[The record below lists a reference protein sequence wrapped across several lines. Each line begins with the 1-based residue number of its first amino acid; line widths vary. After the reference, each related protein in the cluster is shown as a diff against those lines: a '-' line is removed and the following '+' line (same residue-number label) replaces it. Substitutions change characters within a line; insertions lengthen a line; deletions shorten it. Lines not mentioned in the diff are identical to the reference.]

1 MDINRFII
9 NLEVSS
15 LFHDIG
21 KLSHEFILSKDP
33 DSPIK
38 DSHAVLILNDPF
50 PSNLRKF
57 LFTPLKERF
66 NEIDLISDGIAP
78 IHFICAHHGCERC
91 KYKEKCRTFDKN
103 PLIKLLQIADR
114 FDSSNPPN
122 SGKQEFNKTFLS
134 NFFLKERRVDYVSLS
149 YLRIRLEK
157 FVDLFFKE
165 FRRDKII
172 WALKLFLKE
181 GISDTRRG
189 ANDIDLFSHSY
200 AVSSIFKALLFDHLY
215 FGYPFPETIFDVNLR
230 FLKTKKKEKRR
241 IEEEIAFG
249 NEIFSIEDTSFFLI
263 GQGIDN
269 LFLKLHSIEGE
280 IVDEV
285 FVEKTEKIYPH
296 PLKPDEILSTLL
308 VKTPQDIGMT
318 FEEMVNGVKEI
329 IDFGRFKELERL
341 KIRERGLK
349 RHIKN
354 LRKGNKSRE
363 IQIKLKILRKVRSRI
378 NYLKRVVKGR
388 ANIKKIE
395 KFLSLTLAP
404 IRPPSINRFSEFL
417 LSLMNRKKMNVREIT
432 LKIFLNKPVIISRIV
447 KYGSDI
453 KMVNSLEEI
462 PKFYGK
468 IKFGRRYVSGRYFT
482 VRKKRLEKGKV
493 KIRFDNF
500 DIEIPL
506 SYNENEIDKL
516 NLYFF
521 LLGKRKG
528 DLSFYLGKG
537 RSLVHITEIKEGDR
551 IKVIKP

>member
-1 MDINRFII
+1 MDINKFII
-9 NLEVSS
+9 DLEISS
-15 LFHDIG
+15 LLHDIG

-38 DSHAVLILNDPF
+38 DSHAVLILKDPF
-50 PSNLRKF
+50 PPNLRKF
-57 LFTPLKERF
+57 LFTPLKEKF
-66 NEIDLISDGIAP
+66 SGIDLISDGIAP

-91 KYKEKCRTFDKN
+91 KLKEKCRTFDKN
-103 PLIKLLQIADR
+103 PFIKLLQIADR

-122 SGKQEFNKTFLS
+122 SGKQEFNETFLS
-134 NFFLKERRVDYVSLS
+134 DFFLKEKRVDYVRLS

-165 FRRDKII
+165 LKRDKII
-172 WALKLFLKE
+172 WGLKLFLKE

-200 AVSSIFKALLFDHLY
+200 AVSSIFKALLFDYLY
-215 FGYPFPETIFDVNLR
+215 FGYPFPETIFDVNLK
-230 FLKTKKKEKRR
+230 FLKTGRKEKRR

-263 GQGIDN
+263 GQGIDK

-280 IVDEV
+280 IVNEV
-285 FVEKTEKIYPH
+285 FVKKTEKIYPH
-296 PLKPDEILSTLL
+296 PLKPDEILSTVL
-308 VKTPQDIGMT
+308 VKTPQDTGMT

-329 IDFGRFKELERL
+329 IDFGRYKELEKL
-341 KIRERGLK
+341 KIREKGLRK
-349 RHIKN
+349 HIKN
-354 LRKGNKSRE
+354 LRKGNKSE
-363 IQIKLKILRKVRSRI
+363 EEKLKLKILRKVRSRI
-378 NYLKRVVKGR
+378 NYLKRVVKGK

-417 LSLMNRKKMNVREIT
+417 LSLMNKKKMNIREIT
-432 LKIFLNKPVIISRIV
+432 LKLFLNKPVTISRIV
-447 KYGSDI
+447 KYGSDL
-453 KMVNSLEEI
+453 KKVNSLEEI
-462 PKFYGK
+462 TKFYGK
-468 IKFGRRYVSGRYFT
+468 IRFGRRYVKGKYLT
-482 VRKKRLEKGKV
+482 VKGIKLEKEKA
-493 KIRFDNF
+493 KIRFDDF

-506 SYNENEIDKL
+506 FYNGKEVDRL

-521 LLGKRKG
+521 LKGKRNG
-528 DLSFYLGKG
+528 NLSFYLGKG

-551 IKVIKP
+551 IKIIRP

>member
-1 MDINRFII
+1 MDINKFII
-9 NLEVSS
+9 DLEISS

-38 DSHAVLILNDPF
+38 DSHAVLILKDPF
-50 PSNLRKF
+50 PPNLRKF
-57 LFTPLKERF
+57 LFTPLKEKF
-66 NEIDLISDGIAP
+66 SGIDLISDGIAP

-91 KYKEKCRTFDKN
+91 KLKEKCRTFDKN
-103 PLIKLLQIADR
+103 PFIKLLQIADR

-122 SGKQEFNKTFLS
+122 SGKQEFNETFLS
-134 NFFLKERRVDYVSLS
+134 DFFLKEKRVDYVRLS

-157 FVDLFFKE
+157 FVDLFFNELK
-165 FRRDKII
+165 RDKII
-172 WALKLFLKE
+172 WGLKLFLKE

-200 AVSSIFKALLFDHLY
+200 AVSSIFKALLFDYLY
-215 FGYPFPETIFDVNLR
+215 FGYPFPETIFDVNLK
-230 FLKTKKKEKRR
+230 FLKTGRKEKRR

-263 GQGIDN
+263 GQGIDK

-280 IVDEV
+280 IVNEV
-285 FVEKTEKIYPH
+285 FVKKTEKIYPH
-296 PLKPDEILSTLL
+296 PLKPDEILSTVL
-308 VKTPQDIGMT
+308 VKTPQDTGMT

-329 IDFGRFKELERL
+329 IDFGRYKELEKL
-341 KIRERGLK
+341 KIREKGLRK
-349 RHIKN
+349 HIKN
-354 LRKGNKSRE
+354 LRKGNKSE
-363 IQIKLKILRKVRSRI
+363 EEKLKLKILRKVRSRI
-378 NYLKRVVKGR
+378 NYLKRVVKGK

-417 LSLMNRKKMNVREIT
+417 LSLMNKKKMNIREIT
-432 LKIFLNKPVIISRIV
+432 LKLFLNKPVTISRIV
-447 KYGSDI
+447 KYGSDL
-453 KMVNSLEEI
+453 KKVNSLEEI
-462 PKFYGK
+462 TKFYGK
-468 IKFGRRYVSGRYFT
+468 IRFGRRYVKGKYLT
-482 VRKKRLEKGKV
+482 VKGIKLEKEKA
-493 KIRFDNF
+493 KIRFDDF

-506 SYNENEIDKL
+506 FYNGKEVDRL

-521 LLGKRKG
+521 LKGKRNG
-528 DLSFYLGKG
+528 NLSFYLGKG

-551 IKVIKP
+551 IKIIRP

>member
-1 MDINRFII
+1 MDISKFII
-9 NLEVSS
+9 DLEISS

-38 DSHAVLILNDPF
+38 DSHAVLILKDPF
-50 PSNLRKF
+50 PPNLRKF
-57 LFTPLKERF
+57 LFTPLKEKF
-66 NEIDLISDGIAP
+66 SGIDLISDGIAP

-91 KYKEKCRTFDKN
+91 KLKEKCRTFDKN
-103 PLIKLLQIADR
+103 PFIKLLQIADR

-122 SGKQEFNKTFLS
+122 SGKQEFNETFLS
-134 NFFLKERRVDYVSLS
+134 DFFLKEKRVDYVRLS

-157 FVDLFFKE
+157 FVDLFFNELK
-165 FRRDKII
+165 RDKII
-172 WALKLFLKE
+172 WGLKLFLKE

-200 AVSSIFKALLFDHLY
+200 AVSSIFKALLFDYLY
-215 FGYPFPETIFDVNLR
+215 FGYPFPETIFDVNLK
-230 FLKTKKKEKRR
+230 FLKTGRKEKRR

-263 GQGIDN
+263 GQGIDK

-280 IVDEV
+280 IVNEV
-285 FVEKTEKIYPH
+285 FVKKTEKIYPH
-296 PLKPDEILSTLL
+296 PLKPDEILSTVL
-308 VKTPQDIGMT
+308 VKTPQDTGMT

-329 IDFGRFKELERL
+329 IDFGRYKELEKL
-341 KIRERGLK
+341 KIREKGLRK
-349 RHIKN
+349 HIKN
-354 LRKGNKSRE
+354 LRKGNKSE
-363 IQIKLKILRKVRSRI
+363 EEKLKLKILRKVRSRI
-378 NYLKRVVKGR
+378 SYLKRVVKGK

-417 LSLMNRKKMNVREIT
+417 LSLMNKKKMNIREIT
-432 LKIFLNKPVIISRIV
+432 LKLFLNKPVTISRIV
-447 KYGSDI
+447 KYGSDL
-453 KMVNSLEEI
+453 KKVNSLEEI
-462 PKFYGK
+462 TKFYGK
-468 IKFGRRYVSGRYFT
+468 IRFGRRYVKGKYLT
-482 VRKKRLEKGKV
+482 VKGIKLEKEKA
-493 KIRFDNF
+493 KIRFDDF

-506 SYNENEIDKL
+506 FYNGKEVDRL

-521 LLGKRKG
+521 LKGKRNG
-528 DLSFYLGKG
+528 NLSFYLGKG

-551 IKVIKP
+551 IKIIRP

>member
-1 MDINRFII
+1 MDINKFII
-9 NLEVSS
+9 DLEISS

-38 DSHAVLILNDPF
+38 DSHAVLILKDPF
-50 PSNLRKF
+50 PPNLRKF
-57 LFTPLKERF
+57 LFTPLKEKF
-66 NEIDLISDGIAP
+66 SGIDLISDGIAP

-91 KYKEKCRTFDKN
+91 KLKEKCRTFDKN
-103 PLIKLLQIADR
+103 PFIKLLQIADR

-122 SGKQEFNKTFLS
+122 SGKQEFNETFLS
-134 NFFLKERRVDYVSLS
+134 DFFLKEKRVDYVRLS

-165 FRRDKII
+165 LKRDKII
-172 WALKLFLKE
+172 WGLKLFLKE

-200 AVSSIFKALLFDHLY
+200 AVSSIFKALLFDYLY
-215 FGYPFPETIFDVNLR
+215 FGYPFPETIFDVNLK
-230 FLKTKKKEKRR
+230 FLKTGRKEKRR

-263 GQGIDN
+263 GQGIDK

-280 IVDEV
+280 IVNEV
-285 FVEKTEKIYPH
+285 FVKKTEKIYPH
-296 PLKPDEILSTLL
+296 PLKPDEILSTVL
-308 VKTPQDIGMT
+308 VKTPQDTGMT

-329 IDFGRFKELERL
+329 IDFGRYKELEKL
-341 KIRERGLK
+341 KIREKGLRK
-349 RHIKN
+349 HIKN
-354 LRKGNKSRE
+354 LRKGNKGKE
-363 IQIKLKILRKVRSRI
+363 IKLKLKILRKVRSRI
-378 NYLKRVVKGR
+378 SYLKRVVKGK

-417 LSLMNRKKMNVREIT
+417 LSLMNKKKMNIREIT
-432 LKIFLNKPVIISRIV
+432 LKLFLNKPVTISRIV
-447 KYGSDI
+447 KYGSDL
-453 KMVNSLEEI
+453 KKVNSLEEI
-462 PKFYGK
+462 TKFYGK
-468 IKFGRRYVSGRYFT
+468 IRFGRRYIKGKYLT
-482 VRKKRLEKGKV
+482 VKGIKLEKEKA
-493 KIRFDNF
+493 KIRFDDF

-506 SYNENEIDKL
+506 FYNGKEVDRL

-521 LLGKRKG
+521 LKGKRNG
-528 DLSFYLGKG
+528 NLSFYLGKG

-551 IKVIKP
+551 IKIIRP

>member
-1 MDINRFII
+1 MDISKFII
-9 NLEVSS
+9 DLEISS

-38 DSHAVLILNDPF
+38 DSHAVLILKDPF
-50 PSNLRKF
+50 PPNLRKF
-57 LFTPLKERF
+57 LFTPLKEKF
-66 NEIDLISDGIAP
+66 SGIDLISDGIAP

-91 KYKEKCRTFDKN
+91 KLKEKCRTFDKN
-103 PLIKLLQIADR
+103 PFIKLLQIADR

-122 SGKQEFNKTFLS
+122 SGKQEFNETFLS
-134 NFFLKERRVDYVSLS
+134 DFFLKEKRVDYVRLS

-165 FRRDKII
+165 LKRDKII
-172 WALKLFLKE
+172 WGLKLFLKE

-200 AVSSIFKALLFDHLY
+200 AVSSIFKALLFDYLY
-215 FGYPFPETIFDVNLR
+215 FGYPFPETIFDVNLK
-230 FLKTKKKEKRR
+230 FLKTGRKEKRR

-263 GQGIDN
+263 GQGIDK

-280 IVDEV
+280 IVNEV
-285 FVEKTEKIYPH
+285 FVKKTEKIYPH
-296 PLKPDEILSTLL
+296 PLKPDEILSTVL
-308 VKTPQDIGMT
+308 VKTPQDTGMT

-329 IDFGRFKELERL
+329 IDFGRYKELEKL
-341 KIRERGLK
+341 KIREKGLRK
-349 RHIKN
+349 HIKN
-354 LRKGNKSRE
+354 LRKGNKSE
-363 IQIKLKILRKVRSRI
+363 EEKLKLKILRKVRSRI
-378 NYLKRVVKGR
+378 NYLKRVVKGK

-417 LSLMNRKKMNVREIT
+417 LSLMNKKKMNIREIT
-432 LKIFLNKPVIISRIV
+432 LKLFLNKPVTISRIV
-447 KYGSDI
+447 KYGSDL
-453 KMVNSLEEI
+453 KKVNSLEEI
-462 PKFYGK
+462 TKFYGK
-468 IKFGRRYVSGRYFT
+468 IRFGRRYVKGKYLT
-482 VRKKRLEKGKV
+482 VKGIKLEKEKA
-493 KIRFDNF
+493 KIRFDDF

-506 SYNENEIDKL
+506 FYNGKEVDRL

-521 LLGKRKG
+521 LKGKRNG
-528 DLSFYLGKG
+528 NLSFYLGKG

-551 IKVIKP
+551 IKIIRP

>member
-1 MDINRFII
+1 MDINKFII
-9 NLEVSS
+9 DLEISS

-38 DSHAVLILNDPF
+38 DSHAVLILKDPF
-50 PSNLRKF
+50 PPNLRKF
-57 LFTPLKERF
+57 LFTPLKEKF
-66 NEIDLISDGIAP
+66 SGIDLISDGIAP

-91 KYKEKCRTFDKN
+91 KLKEKCRTFDKN
-103 PLIKLLQIADR
+103 PFIKLLQIADR

-122 SGKQEFNKTFLS
+122 SGKQEFNETFLS
-134 NFFLKERRVDYVSLS
+134 DFFLKEKRVDYVRLS

-157 FVDLFFKE
+157 FVDLFFNELK
-165 FRRDKII
+165 RDKII
-172 WALKLFLKE
+172 WGLKLFLKE

-200 AVSSIFKALLFDHLY
+200 AVSSIFKALLFDYLY
-215 FGYPFPETIFDVNLR
+215 FGYPFPETIFDVNLK
-230 FLKTKKKEKRR
+230 FLKTGRKEKRR

-263 GQGIDN
+263 GQGIDK

-280 IVDEV
+280 IVNEV
-285 FVEKTEKIYPH
+285 FVKKTEKIYPH
-296 PLKPDEILSTLL
+296 PLKPDEILSTVL
-308 VKTPQDIGMT
+308 VKTPQDTGMT

-329 IDFGRFKELERL
+329 IDFGRFKELEKL
-341 KIRERGLK
+341 KIREKGLRK
-349 RHIKN
+349 HIKN
-354 LRKGNKSRE
+354 LRKGNKSE
-363 IQIKLKILRKVRSRI
+363 EEKLKLKILRKVRSRI
-378 NYLKRVVKGR
+378 NYLKRVVKGK

-417 LSLMNRKKMNVREIT
+417 LSLMNKKKMNIREIT
-432 LKIFLNKPVIISRIV
+432 LKLFLNKPVTISRIV
-447 KYGSDI
+447 KYGSDL
-453 KMVNSLEEI
+453 KKVNSLEEI
-462 PKFYGK
+462 TKFYGK
-468 IKFGRRYVSGRYFT
+468 IRFGRRYVKGKYLT
-482 VRKKRLEKGKV
+482 VKGIKLEKEKA
-493 KIRFDNF
+493 KIRFDDF

-506 SYNENEIDKL
+506 FYNGKEVDRL

-521 LLGKRKG
+521 LKGKRNG
-528 DLSFYLGKG
+528 NLSFYLGKG

-551 IKVIKP
+551 IKIIRP